1 MKARVLRQIARH
13 DAKRQKKIEADLIA
27 FERDIQSAILHEHD
41 RRVYDGYER
50 QTLGYEIRLSP
61 YEFEYK
67 PGNDMYAWF
76 DRITGK
82 TILSE
87 KLAYAIRRVAASK
100 FADELVKDKRFIQ
113 LEVKEGVYGT
123 SVVCSMQALK
133 LVHRR
138 RLVAIEDGMC
148 RYEDELL

>member
-13 DAKRQKKIEADLIA
+13 DAKRQKQTEAALVA
-27 FERDIQSAILHEHD
+27 FQRDIQSAILHEHD
-41 RRVYDGYER
+41 RRVYDDYER
-50 QTLGYEIRLSP
+50 QTLGCEIRLSP
-61 YEFEYK
+61 YDLEYK

-76 DRITGK
+76 DRVTGK

-87 KLAYAIRRVAASK
+87 KLAYAIRREAASK

-113 LEVKEGVYGT
+113 LDVKEGIYGT
-123 SVVCSMQALK
+123 SVVCSMQALR
-133 LVHRR
+133 LMRRR